1 MANTIDITQ
10 LKNDFG
16 TWLGTNEN
24 DILKALT
31 QPTESMAFMTTVKQ
45 NEDFR
50 AAQATIASLVQG
62 FQKRLDAQR
71 HPEIHPAHH
80 RAQTS

>member
-10 LKNDFG
+10 LKADFG
-16 TWLGTNEN
+16 TFLGNNEN

-45 NEDFR
+45 NEDFLR
-50 AAQATIASLVQG
+50 RHGLTGKI
-62 FQKRLDAQR
+62 RLD
-71 HPEIHPAHH
+71 
-80 RAQTS
+80 RARQ